1 MATLHTD
8 ERCSL
13 HPDRGAAARCPSCRH
28 FFCGECITE
37 HDGRL
42 VCASCLAAEREP
54 ASDASREG
62 RRRRLALPAFPF
74 WAAVQVLV
82 AMLIVW
88 LGFLFLAETIRNV
101 PDRLH
106 EGTLWQ

>member
-8 ERCSL
+8 ESCSL
-13 HPDRGAAARCPSCRH
+13 HPGRAAAARCPSCRH

-37 HDGRL
+37 HAGRL

-54 ASDASREG
+54 SPAEHG
-62 RRRRLALPAFPF
+62 KRRRLRLAAIPI
-74 WAAVQVLV
+74 WAMAQTVL
-82 AMLIVW
+82 AALIVW

-101 PDRLH
+101 PDRFH
-106 EGTLWQ
+106 EGTLWR